1 MIAIN
6 FADDVPSAY
15 YNNACSSCA
24 ENFGE
29 LFGILQERV
38 IFFSFF
44 SRLVGK
50 VITICELGLT
60 LERKR
65 LYLIKIIRG

>member
-6 FADDVPSAY
+6 FAGDVPSAY

-38 IFFSFF
+38 IFFFF
-44 SRLVGK
+44 FLAFGWKSDHDL
-50 VITICELGLT
+50 
-60 LERKR
+60 
-65 LYLIKIIRG
+65 